1 MAIRADLRQS
11 LPSRPARPRRLWT
24 PLAAATLAL
33 VGAAS
38 AASLDDR
45 WSAGTSVPEPR
56 TEVAAARFGSEIGV
70 VGGFLADGTSSSR
83 ADAYSPARNAWR
95 PLPRYPLAVN
105 HAAATAWRGRLI
117 VIGGYVGPGTGT
129 ARGFELVGGRWRGLP
144 PMPEWRG
151 AAGAAV
157 VGNRLY
163 VVGGVSPSGLA
174 RRTFVLDLRTRRW
187 SRIVGPEPREHLAVT
202 ALGGRVYALGGR
214 LAGIDTNLRTLQVL
228 DPRTRRW
235 SRLAPIPHARGGTGA
250 AAVGTELVSV
260 GGEEPSGTIA
270 SVYAYSTRTR
280 RWRRLPDLPTPRHGL
295 GVASSGR
302 RIYVV
307 AGGPRPGL
315 FVSDA
320 NEVLTLDPR

>member
-11 LPSRPARPRRLWT
+11 IPSRPPRPRRLWT
-24 PLAAATLAL
+24 PLAATTLGLAAAGSAATVADRWS
-33 VGAAS
+33 VGAA
-38 AASLDDR
+38 
-45 WSAGTSVPEPR
+45 VPEPR
-56 TEVAAARFGSEIGV
+56 TEVAAARFGNEIGV
-70 VGGFLADGTSSSR
+70 VGGFLADGSSSTR
-83 ADAYSPARNAWR
+83 ADAYSPARNTWR

-117 VIGGYVGPGTGT
+117 VVGGYVGRGLGT
-129 ARGFELVGGRWRGLP
+129 ARGFELVAGRWRTLP
-144 PMPEWRG
+144 RMPESRA

-157 VGNRLY
+157 
-163 VVGGVSPSGLA
+163 GGIAPGGLA

-187 SRIVGPEPREHLAVT
+187 SRIVGPEPREHLAVA

-214 LAGIDTNLRTLQVL
+214 LAGLDTNLRTLQAL

-235 SRLAPIPHARGGTGA
+235 TRLPPVPHARGGTGV
-250 AAVGTELVSV
+250 AAVGTELLSV

-270 SVYAYSTRTR
+270 SVYAYNTQTRG
-280 RWRRLPDLPTPRHGL
+280 WRRLPDLPTPRHGL
-295 GVASSGR
+295 GVAALGR
-302 RIYVV
+302 SVYVI

-320 NEVLTLDPR
+320 NEILTLDR

>member
-1 MAIRADLRQS
+1 M
-11 LPSRPARPRRLWT
+11 
-24 PLAAATLAL
+24 
-33 VGAAS
+33 
-38 AASLDDR
+38 
-45 WSAGTSVPEPR
+45 
-56 TEVAAARFGSEIGV
+56 
-70 VGGFLADGTSSSR
+70 
-83 ADAYSPARNAWR
+83 
-95 PLPRYPLAVN
+95 
-105 HAAATAWRGRLI
+105 
-117 VIGGYVGPGTGT
+117 GT

-144 PMPEWRG
+144 PMPEWRA

-163 VVGGVSPSGLA
+163 VVGGVAPGGLA
-174 RRTFVLDLRTRRW
+174 QRTFVLDLRTRRW

-235 SRLAPIPHARGGTGA
+235 TRLPPIPHARGGTGV

-270 SVYAYSTRTR
+270 SVYAYDTRTR

-295 GVASSGR
+295 GVAAAGR
-302 RIYVV
+302 RVYVV

-320 NEVLTLDPR
+320 NEVLTLDPRSSASHAIGIQPTRSRTIGRRDRRVPRPGAQRIPPVTTRHVL